1 MSTTLLELTNQ
12 VLVAMR
18 EEQVLSTSGPYAA
31 LVASLVNDAVYQVEA
46 AHDWSALYTEFVQ
59 SILSD
64 ESPAILGSGNMF
76 KIQYIVSNTS
86 KQILTERSRRWISS
100 EFIKNGPLYGTPSSW
115 CNKGVSQAGASTGD
129 ATIQLD
135 RVPFSGAE
143 NITIVGF
150 QRTARLVNDDDVI
163 IIPITPVRDL
173 AIALAVRERG
183 DIGGQGSA
191 EYFEI
196 AKRTLSD
203 AIAYDSARND
213 DEDVWYAV

>member
-1 MSTTLLELTNQ
+1 MSTTLLEITNQ
-12 VLVAMR
+12 VMVAMR
-18 EEQVLSTSGPYAA
+18 EPLVLSTADPYAA
-31 LVASLVNDAVYQVEA
+31 LVASLVNDALYQVEA

-76 KIQYIVSNTS
+76 KIQYIISNTS
-86 KQILTERSRRWISS
+86 NQILIERARRWITS
-100 EFIKNGPLYGTPSSW
+100 EFIKNGALYGTPASW
-115 CNKGVSQAGASTGD
+115 CNKGVSAAGD

-135 RVPFSGAE
+135 RVPSSEAE

-150 QRTARLVNDDDVI
+150 QRTPRLVLDTDTI
-163 IIPITPVRDL
+163 IVPITPVRDL
-173 AIALAVRERG
+173 AIAMAVRERG
-183 DIGGQGSA
+183 DIGGQASA

-213 DEDVWYAV
+213 DEDVWYVR

>member
-1 MSTTLLELTNQ
+1 MSTTLLEITNQ
-12 VLVAMR
+12 VMVALR
-18 EEQVLSTSGPYAA
+18 EAQVLSTAGPYAA
-31 LVASLVNDAVYQVEA
+31 LVASLVNDALYQVEA

-76 KIQYIVSNTS
+76 KIQYIISNTS
-86 KQILTERSRRWISS
+86 KNILTERSRKWISS

-115 CNKGVSQAGASTGD
+115 CNKGVSQAGD

-135 RVPFSGAE
+135 RVPSSGAE

-150 QRTARLVNDDDVI
+150 QRTARLVNDTDVI
-163 IIPITPVRDL
+163 IVPITPVRDL

-183 DIGGQGSA
+183 DIGGQSSA

-203 AIAYDSARND
+203 AIAYDAARND
-213 DEDVWYAV
+213 DEDVWYVR

>member
-1 MSTTLLELTNQ
+1 MSTTLLEITNQ
-12 VLVAMR
+12 VMVAMR
-18 EEQVLSTSGPYAA
+18 EAKVLSTADPYAA
-31 LVASLVNDAVYQVEA
+31 LVASLVNDAMYQVEA

-76 KIQYIVSNTS
+76 KIQYIISNTS
-86 KQILTERSRRWISS
+86 NQILLERSRRWISAK
-100 EFIKNGPLYGTPSSW
+100 FIKNGPLYGTPTSW
-115 CNKGVSQAGASTGD
+115 CNKGVSRDGASAGD

-135 RVPFSGAE
+135 RVPSSEAE

-150 QRTARLVNDDDVI
+150 QRTPRLVLDTDTI
-163 IIPITPVRDL
+163 IVPITPVRDL
-173 AIALAVRERG
+173 AIAMAVRERG
-183 DIGGQGSA
+183 DIGGQASA

-213 DEDVWYAV
+213 DEDVWYVR